1 MRFLFITCSTIFL
14 LDFSAK
20 AAEVTFTRDVAP
32 ILYARCTGCHHS
44 GDIAPMP
51 LVTYKETRPWAAA
64 IRAAVITRK
73 MPPWQADPHYGS
85 FANDRRMADS
95 EVAIVRAWVDQ
106 GAKEGDPKDL
116 PPAPEFPAGW
126 RAGTPDVVFA
136 IPENHKVSANSPDEY
151 VYLTVPTNFKEDV
164 WVRSVELRPGNRKVV
179 HHAHVYLKEAPKAS
193 GAKTAA
199 SGPKFTIEDGAV
211 HHINPDMPVLDD
223 GCSQPDGGY
232 WPGRKPGETTTML
245 GSYLPG
251 KEPDSFPEG
260 YARKIPAGAVLE
272 FQVHYHATKADE
284 FDRTSVGFILA
295 KEPPRQPLRRI
306 DISNF
311 LFRIPPGDP
320 DHEVSACYTFPKD
333 VEFMSYTA
341 HMHLRGKDMKF
352 EAVHPDGRRETLF
365 SVPKYDFNWQNEYKL
380 KEPVPIES
388 GTRVIIT
395 AHFDN
400 STNNPANPDPTKAV
414 RWGEPS
420 YEEMMDGWI
429 EYILPEDPAHSST
442 PAVAARAG
450 GKR

>member
-1 MRFLFITCSTIFL
+1 MRRFFL
-14 LDFSAK
+14 LCSAIVFLGSAAI
-20 AAEVTFTRDVAP
+20 AAEVTFSRDVAP
-32 ILYARCTGCHHS
+32 IVYTRCVGCHHS
-44 GDIAPMP
+44 GDVAPMP
-51 LVTYKETRPWAAA
+51 LITYKDTRPWAAA

-85 FANDRRMADS
+85 FANDRRLSDAEIAVLRS
-95 EVAIVRAWVDQ
+95 WVDE
-106 GAKEGDPKDL
+106 GAKEGDLKDL
-116 PPAPEFPAGW
+116 PAAPEFPDGW
-126 RAGTPDVVFA
+126 RAGKPDVVIP
-136 IPENHKVSANSPDEY
+136 IPEDHKVAVNSPDEY

-164 WVRSVELRPGNRKVV
+164 WVSSVELRPGNRKVV
-179 HHAHVYLKEAPKAS
+179 HHAHVYLKAPPKPPP
-193 GAKTAA
+193 AKGEGE
-199 SGPKFTIEDGAV
+199 GPKFTIQDGAV
-211 HHINPDMPVLDD
+211 QHINPEMPVVDD

-232 WPGRKPGETTTML
+232 WPGRKPGESTTML

-251 KEPDSFPEG
+251 KEPDIFPEG

-272 FQVHYHATKADE
+272 FQVHYHAAKTDE
-284 FDRTSVGFILA
+284 VDRTSVGLVFA

-311 LFRIPPGDP
+311 LFRIPPSSP
-320 DHEVSACYTFPKD
+320 DHQVTACYTFPKD

-365 SVPKYDFNWQNEYKL
+365 SVPQYDFNWQNEYKL
-380 KEPVPIES
+380 KDPVSIES
-388 GTRVIIT
+388 GTRIIIT

-400 STNNPANPDPTKAV
+400 SANNAANPDPSKAI

-429 EYILPEDPAHSST
+429 EYVLPETRVAHGIR
-442 PAVAARAG
+442 PVD
-450 GKR
+450 